1 MADDEQDP
9 KEYRWETG
17 YEKTW
22 EAIKE
27 DKDGLVAG
35 LVAEFAQKAARKAAT
50 PRRGPI
56 RLGMMRH
63 LIVAIDCSE
72 AMSLQDLKPT
82 RFLCTIKML
91 EKFVEE
97 FFDQNPLSQL
107 GIIAMK
113 NKRAER
119 ITELSG
125 NIRKHLKAV
134 QSLSNIPLTGEPSL
148 QNALELAGRALR
160 PLPGHASRELLLLF
174 AALTSCDPGD
184 IAATIQLL
192 LLFAALTSC
201 DPGDIA
207 ATIQVS
213 VTRAT
218 SPPLYRSVYAVEL
231 LYRSVYNVLPGHA
244 SRELLLLFAALTSC
258 DPGDIAATIQVSV
271 LLCGAT
277 IQVSLQCAAGARL
290 ARAAAAVR
298 RAHQLRPGRHRRHY
312 TGQCDPGDIAATI
325 QGLKTDGIR
334 CSVIGLAAEVRIC
347 KKLCQ
352 DTGGD
357 YGVVLDDVHYRSLL
371 LASTQPPPRARSLD
385 AGLVKMGF
393 PHSAPAAP
401 GSADPPVTV
410 CMCHLEE
417 GEGICGD
424 GHFCPQCRSKYCSL
438 PAQCRTCGLT
448 LASAP
453 HLARSYHHLFPV
465 ESYEEMPY
473 TGQAPHCFGC
483 LRAFTDT
490 DKQIHKCS
498 RCLEHYCWECEMV
511 VSTTLHVCPGCASRP
526 HLYQR
531 LPDS

>member
-1 MADDEQDP
+1 MADDEQDT

-27 DKDGLVAG
+27 DEDGLVEG
-35 LVAEFAQKAARKAAT
+35 LVAEFAQKAARKAAA
-50 PRRGPI
+50 PRRGPV

-63 LIVAIDCSE
+63 LLVAVDCSE
-72 AMSLQDLKPT
+72 AMNCQDIKPL
-82 RFLCTIKML
+82 RFLCTLKLL

-107 GIIAMK
+107 GLILMK
-113 NKRAER
+113 NKRSEK

-125 NIRKHLKAV
+125 NVRKHIKAV
-134 QSLSNIPLTGEPSL
+134 QGLKDMALVGEPSL
-148 QNALELAGRALR
+148 QNTLELAWRTLK
-160 PLPGHASRELLLLF
+160 PLPGHASREVLILF
-174 AALTSCDPGD
+174 ASLTTCDPSD
-184 IAATIQLL
+184 INTTIE
-192 LLFAALTSC
+192 T
-201 DPGDIA
+201 
-207 ATIQVS
+207 
-213 VTRAT
+213 
-218 SPPLYRSVYAVEL
+218 
-231 LYRSVYNVLPGHA
+231 
-244 SRELLLLFAALTSC
+244 
-258 DPGDIAATIQVSV
+258 
-271 LLCGAT
+271 
-277 IQVSLQCAAGARL
+277 
-290 ARAAAAVR
+290 
-298 RAHQLRPGRHRRHY
+298 
-312 TGQCDPGDIAATI
+312 
-325 QGLKTDGIR
+325 LKTDGIR

-352 DTGGD
+352 DTGGE

-371 LASTQPPPRARSLD
+371 LEHTMPPARARALD

-393 PHSAPAAP
+393 PHTAPAQAQP
-401 GSADPPVTV
+401 ETANADPAITV

-465 ESYEEMPY
+465 EAYEEL
-473 TGQAPHCFGC
+473 TNEGQAQYCFGC
-483 LRAFTDT
+483 LRSFTDT
-490 DKQIHKCS
+490 DKQIY
-498 RCLEHYCWECEMV
+498 RCTRCREHYCWECEGV
-511 VSTTLHVCPGCASRP
+511 VCTTLHVCPGCASRP

-531 LPDS
+531 LPDAS